1 MVKGIIEYWLENIMG
16 CKYYWIRFEFQWRL
30 VIHCHGIAWLPEP
43 EGGLVK
49 IAETAKEGHKAKE

>member
-1 MVKGIIEYWLENIMG
+1 MG

-49 IAETAKEGHKAKE
+49 IAEIAKDGQRAKE